1 MVKKNDMSS
10 IKDIGVGIL
19 DTLNGMKEH
28 KNSNVLDE
36 QSKDI
41 NNYESKGVNQ
51 ESNNSSKGKK
61 NNLEKEVKS
70 KRSFMLTE
78 TTIQK
83 LNLLKLCMENKDL
96 STIVD
101 ESVAMYFDKNKKS
114 IESLIEVYNKLK

>member
-1 MVKKNDMSS
+1 MVKKNDISS

-19 DTLNGMKEH
+19 DTLNGIKED
-28 KNSNVLDE
+28 KNSKVLDE
-36 QSKDI
+36 QSKNI

-51 ESNNSSKGKK
+51 ESNNNPKGKK
-61 NNLEKEVKS
+61 NNSEKEVKS

-114 IESLIEVYNKLK
+114 IESLIEVYNRLK

>member
-19 DTLNGMKEH
+19 DTLNGIKED
-28 KNSNVLDE
+28 KNSNLLDD
-36 QSKDI
+36 K
-41 NNYESKGVNQ
+41 SKGVNQ
-51 ESNNSSKGKK
+51 ENNNSSKYKKGKS
-61 NNLEKEVKS
+61 EREVKS

-114 IESLIEVYNKLK
+114 IESLVEVYNKLK

>member
-1 MVKKNDMSS
+1 MSS

-19 DTLNGMKEH
+19 DTLNGMKED

-41 NNYESKGVNQ
+41 NNYESKGVNK

>member
-1 MVKKNDMSS
+1 MAKRNDMSS

-19 DTLNGMKEH
+19 DTLNGMKED

-36 QSKDI
+36 HSKDI

-51 ESNNSSKGKK
+51 ESNNSPKGKK

>member
-1 MVKKNDMSS
+1 MAKRNDMSS

-19 DTLNGMKEH
+19 DTLNGIKDD
-28 KNSNVLDE
+28 KNINVLDE
-36 QSKDI
+36 QSKNI
-41 NNYESKGVNQ
+41 NDYGSKGVNR
-51 ESNNSSKGKK
+51 ESSSNSKGKK

-114 IESLIEVYNKLK
+114 IESLIEVCNKLK